1 MNRWVER
8 IFIACIL
15 AFAGAALLLSQMGY
29 YPALSL
35 GGFTFQRND
44 SSEALTGSWSK
55 VELLSS
61 ISIASQNLT
70 NALGTPFSQK
80 KSRISRGVAIYF
92 PASEAQQEKELSGH
106 LLSVAYMRST
116 QPSGMKTDVL
126 VFTPP
131 RGNNFTESLGCT
143 HAMRSS
149 FADREMC
156 RIVQHIPLAERPGIV
171 DPLVSYKR
179 YVDSVLMLAEFRDY
193 DKYDYLLKSDMDT
206 FITPG
211 FANWTLPAN
220 KLIATGRGGYDHPNS
235 RLRLSFIMK
244 HTLNLRDEGR
254 SNIGTTWYG
263 SPAVMVAACQLSIAS
278 MRWLDRMEFTEYERL
293 HHTTDAWPVW
303 YWPVLTMYGGHI
315 AINQIPKDQVLYQEP
330 GVVEMDYGADAPGE
344 LKDSV
349 KHIHCWHSER
359 FFSKFAFANG
369 NYNSMNL
376 TNHSRMDSPASYAAV
391 IALSAVRMSKQEL
404 STINT
409 EGIHAVEW
417 KRLSV

>member
-1 MNRWVER
+1 
-8 IFIACIL
+8 
-15 AFAGAALLLSQMGY
+15 
-29 YPALSL
+29 
-35 GGFTFQRND
+35 
-44 SSEALTGSWSK
+44 
-55 VELLSS
+55 
-61 ISIASQNLT
+61 
-70 NALGTPFSQK
+70 
-80 KSRISRGVAIYF
+80 
-92 PASEAQQEKELSGH
+92 
-106 LLSVAYMRST
+106 
-116 QPSGMKTDVL
+116 
-126 VFTPP
+126 
-131 RGNNFTESLGCT
+131 
-143 HAMRSS
+143 
-149 FADREMC
+149 
-156 RIVQHIPLAERPGIV
+156 
-171 DPLVSYKR
+171 
-179 YVDSVLMLAEFRDY
+179 MLAEFRDY